1 MQNMTAAEQMFHLGL
16 TVSPDPLSP
25 QHFQPQSVESPDLS
39 VSTTALK

>member
-16 TVSPDPLSP
+16 TVSPDLLSP

-39 VSTTALK
+39 VSATALK